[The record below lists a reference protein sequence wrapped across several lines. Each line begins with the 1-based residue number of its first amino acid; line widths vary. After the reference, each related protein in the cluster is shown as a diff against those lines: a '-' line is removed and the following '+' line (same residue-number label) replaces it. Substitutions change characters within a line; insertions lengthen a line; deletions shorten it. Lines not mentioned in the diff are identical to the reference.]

1 MVMDQGKMCCTNS
14 NTNELTLCDVVKHLR
29 YLKNEMFAFKG
40 EVSNVITFENLHL
53 EILKPNL
60 TWL

>member
-1 MVMDQGKMCCTNS
+1 MCCTNS

-40 EVSNVITFENLHL
+40 EASNVITFENLHL